1 MPNKER
7 DSRTIPVMTI
17 KTFFTIQP
25 NDFRTL
31 SLSCLLICL
40 NVIPVTSLAQT
51 STGLTAIM
59 PVKEFLCGPP
69 APWPQT
75 PYYSAK
81 ATHVQADEAQM
92 SNNDVTTF
100 SGEVI
105 VNRAN
110 IQLET
115 DQAKYFSETHEVE
128 AQGNVHLITPGLQL
142 WGSDA
147 RYNMD
152 NENGILNNASYLTID
167 EKKGDAENIEI
178 IDPAR
183 LALNNAS
190 YTSCSTDDPIWLLT
204 ASRLK
209 LDTESR
215 QGYATHAV
223 VRFKGV
229 PFFYFPYMRFPIGDA
244 RLTGLLF
251 PEIGN
256 SQRHGAQA
264 RVPFYWNIA
273 PDRDATITPWY
284 MDFRGTMLMTQ
295 FRYLNPGSSG
305 QLELDYLP
313 DDKLYGNNRSRIKW
327 KHQSTAISGWA
338 TEIDYNKVNDA
349 DHFRD
354 FGTTINNSNP
364 THLQQKAALTYNTLN
379 WNVRAQAQVYQKLS
393 GSTPYERL
401 PQLNFSSRLPEREN
415 KWHPGFNAEM
425 VKFSRS
431 DNSVQGSRLNMMPY
445 LSLPL
450 ANEAM
455 YLTPKLSWQFTAYDL
470 EKTTTEQTPKASRE
484 IPTLSI
490 NSGVFFERSFSLG
503 QNALLQ
509 TLEPQLFYV
518 YAPYREQ
525 DDIAVFDSGQV
536 SFNIN
541 DPFRENQFT
550 GADRVEDANRLTAML
565 TTRLLDEASGT
576 ERLMARIGQL
586 YYFADRRVTLP
597 GGSVQTSRRSPIIAE
612 LNSRPFKN
620 LYIVTNAKWDTQ
632 EKDYS
637 DGNFRIEYQPTKRLN
652 LRVNYRY
659 QKNNLETNEG
669 LLRWRITPNWYIGG
683 RKLYD
688 IKYHRQQ
695 ESEYNLRYDSCCWAI
710 KLSVRQRFYKVGKP
724 DEKSVY
730 FELELKGLSSFGAG
744 L

>member
-1 MPNKER
+1 MHCLRYPLL
-7 DSRTIPVMTI
+7 P
-17 KTFFTIQP
+17 
-25 NDFRTL
+25 
-31 SLSCLLICL
+31 CLLISL
-40 NVIPVTSLAQT
+40 SLIPAHNLYAQT
-51 STGLTAIM
+51 NTNMTAIM

-69 APWPQT
+69 ASWPQI
-75 PYYSAK
+75 PLYVDES
-81 ATHVQADEAQM
+81 THVQADEAQM
-92 SNNDVTTF
+92 GNDNITTF
-100 SGEVI
+100 TGNVI
-105 VNRAN
+105 INRGDN
-110 IQLET
+110 QLET
-115 DQAKYFSETHEVE
+115 NQARYFHEKNEVE
-128 AQGNVHLITPGLQL
+128 AQGNVHLITPSMQL

-152 NENGILNNASYLTID
+152 KENGILNNARYLTID
-167 EKKGDAENIEI
+167 ERKGDADNIEI

-183 LALNNAS
+183 MALNTAS
-190 YTSCSTDDPIWLLT
+190 YTSCNTEDPDWMLT

-244 RLTGLLF
+244 RLTGLL
-251 PEIGN
+251 PPNIGN
-256 SQRHGAQA
+256 SQRHGAQILQ
-264 RVPFYWNIA
+264 PFYWNIA

-284 MDFRGTMLMTQ
+284 MDYRGTMLMTK
-295 FRYLNPGSSG
+295 FRYLNPGSKG

-313 DDKLYGNNRSRIKW
+313 DDKLFGANRGRVKW
-327 KHQSTAISGWA
+327 QHQSTAISGWA
-338 TEIDYNKVNDA
+338 TEINYNKVNDE
-349 DHFRD
+349 DHFLD
-354 FGTTINNSNP
+354 FGTTINSSNP
-364 THLQQKAALTYNTLN
+364 THLQQKAALSYNALN
-379 WNVRAQAQVYQKLS
+379 WNIKAQALAYQKLS

-401 PQLNFSSRLPEREN
+401 PQLSFSTRRPKYEN
-415 KWHPGFNAEM
+415 EWHPGVNAEL
-425 VKFSRS
+425 VTFARN
-431 DNSVQGSRLNMMPY
+431 DTSVQGTRLNMTPY

-450 ANEAM
+450 SNEAM
-455 YLTPKLSWQFTAYDL
+455 FLTPKLSWQFTAYDL
-470 EKTTTEQTPKASRE
+470 ENTSSTQTPDASRDLP
-484 IPTLSI
+484 IFSLD
-490 NSGVFFERSFSLG
+490 SGMFFERSLSMG
-503 QNALLQ
+503 SNNLLQ

-518 YAPYREQ
+518 YAPYRDQ

-565 TTRLLDEASGT
+565 TTRFFDEDSGT

-612 LNSRPFKN
+612 LNSRPFSN
-620 LYIVTNAKWDTQ
+620 FYIVSNVQWDTKT
-632 EKDYS
+632 KDYS
-637 DGNFRIEYQPTKRLN
+637 DGNLRLEYQPTSRLD
-652 LRVNYRY
+652 LRMNYRY
-659 QKNNLETNEG
+659 KKNSLETNES
-669 LLRWRITPNWYIGG
+669 LLRWRITSNWYIGA

-695 ESEYNLRYDSCCWAI
+695 ESEYSLRYDSCCWAL
-710 KLSVRQRFYKVGKP
+710 KLSSRQRFIKIDEP

-730 FELELKGLSSFGAG
+730 FELELKGLSSFGSKM
-744 L
+744 

>member
-1 MPNKER
+1 MGQQLIR
-7 DSRTIPVMTI
+7 VMTI
-17 KTFFTIQP
+17 KLFFKQ
-25 NDFRTL
+25 RHCL
-31 SLSCLLICL
+31 RSLCLLISL
-40 NVIPVTSLAQT
+40 SWIPESRIYAQT
-51 STGLTAIM
+51 TAGIVSIM

-69 APWPQT
+69 PPWPQVPLFT
-75 PYYSAK
+75 DES
-81 ATHVQADEAQM
+81 THVQADKAQM
-92 SNNDVTTF
+92 SGNEITTF
-100 SGEVI
+100 SGSVI
-105 VNRAN
+105 INRADT
-110 IQLET
+110 QLET
-115 DQAKYFSETHEVE
+115 DQARYFHEKNEVD

-147 RYNMD
+147 RYNLD
-152 NENGILNNASYLTID
+152 QENGIMNNARYLTVD
-167 EKKGDAENIEI
+167 ERTGTANNIEI

-183 LALNNAS
+183 MALNSGS
-190 YTSCSTDDPIWLLT
+190 YTSCNTEDPDWLLT

-244 RLTGLLF
+244 RLTGLL
-251 PEIGN
+251 PPNIGN
-256 SQRHGAQA
+256 SQRHGAQI
-264 RVPFYWNIA
+264 RQPFYWNIA

-284 MDFRGTMLMTQ
+284 MDFRGTMLMTE
-295 FRYLNPGSSG
+295 FRYLNPGNKG

-313 DDKLYGNNRSRIKW
+313 DDKLFGANRGRMKW
-327 KHQSTAISGWA
+327 QHQSTAISGWA
-338 TEIDYNKVNDA
+338 TEINYNKVNDE
-349 DHFRD
+349 DHILD
-354 FGTTINNSNP
+354 FGTNINNSNQ
-364 THLQQKAALTYNTLN
+364 THLQQKAALSYNALN
-379 WNVRAQAQVYQKLS
+379 WNVKAQALAYQKLS

-401 PQLNFSSRLPEREN
+401 PQLTFATRLPEREN
-415 KWHPGFNAEM
+415 EWHPGFNAE
-425 VKFSRS
+425 VVSFAR
-431 DNSVQGSRLNMMPY
+431 DDTSVQGTRLNMTPY

-450 ANEAM
+450 SNEAM
-455 YLTPKLSWQFTAYDL
+455 FLTPKLSWQFTAYDL
-470 EKTTTEQTPKASRE
+470 ENTSATQTPDASRDVP
-484 IPTLSI
+484 IFSLD
-490 NSGVFFERSFSLG
+490 SGLFFERSLSLG
-503 QNALLQ
+503 ENNLLQ

-541 DPFRENQFT
+541 DPFRQNQFT

-565 TTRLLDEASGT
+565 TTRFLDENSGT
-576 ERLMARIGQL
+576 EKLMARIGQL

-612 LNSRPFKN
+612 LNSRPFSN

-632 EKDYS
+632 SKDYS
-637 DGNFRIEYQPTKRLN
+637 DGNLRIEYQPTSRID
-652 LRVNYRY
+652 LRMNYRY
-659 QKNNLETNEG
+659 QKNSLETNEG
-669 LLRWRITPNWYIGG
+669 LLRWRITPNWYIGA

-695 ESEYNLRYDSCCWAI
+695 ESEYSLRYDSCCWAF
-710 KLSVRQRFYKVGKP
+710 KLSTRQRFFKVGEP

-730 FELELKGLSSFGAG
+730 FELELKGLSSFGSSM
-744 L
+744 